1 MKIILI
7 ATYFICFFFNNNS
20 LFADSSKEQCFENMQ
35 ILEEAIKK
43 YAIKHNLKSKQI
55 LPNHEDLIKENFLD
69 NKKYLSCPSTNQNY
83 ITITKNNS
91 CEVVCIT
98 HGPLSIKK
106 ITDNYKKEVKKLN
119 EIKDYLSKKAKT
131 SQSVNDKKTIN
142 LRIKGI
148 INLIILLI
156 LIILVITYFVRKR
169 LIKNYCEKNYYV
181 YEENPVSLTGTSE
194 AFDVLCKGD
203 TNYFTNGMYK
213 KRGDIEINII
223 EFTAVTGRGKHSTT
237 EKFTLCQLYKAKT
250 EFPVFFMR
258 SENVLLDSVGS
269 MLGGQD
275 IDFEE
280 DNRFSN
286 TFVLQGNDE
295 SEIRRFFNS
304 KVRDAFVKNHKSG
317 YCYESKGTCFLLYIK
332 GHAGLKQ
339 KEVMLNTALKIFSI
353 ISTTGFKSNS
363 MLKDIAR
370 NPKYYGKE

>member
-1 MKIILI
+1 I
-7 ATYFICFFFNNNS
+7 
-20 LFADSSKEQCFENMQ
+20 
-35 ILEEAIKK
+35 
-43 YAIKHNLKSKQI
+43 
-55 LPNHEDLIKENFLD
+55 P
-69 NKKYLSCPSTNQNY
+69 
-83 ITITKNNS
+83 
-91 CEVVCIT
+91 
-98 HGPLSIKK
+98 
-106 ITDNYKKEVKKLN
+106 
-119 EIKDYLSKKAKT
+119 
-131 SQSVNDKKTIN
+131 
-142 LRIKGI
+142 
-148 INLIILLI
+148 LIII
-156 LIILVITYFVRKR
+156 IILVIYFVRKR
-169 LIKNYCEKNYYV
+169 LIINYCEKNYYV